1 LQEEVDLID
10 RDDEQKFLSSA
21 DFLVTNAMPSLISDM
36 QGSAEEVLKGK
47 QLKDVITT
55 RVLQETV
62 MQIVD
67 VFMSTG
73 SPHHWVDYLMMPQDT
88 KLSRT
93 TSDSSDEAVSKF
105 HQLMVETREV
115 LISTEFT
122 NIVEISLKCFTDV
135 LVEEMETQTEAGG
148 LATGKPL
155 AKVLPQIEKTMNV
168 ITAEPSKNRFLQIIR
183 DLPEVKLFFTLLYAN
198 MPQ

>member
-1 LQEEVDLID
+1 MTIVGKTLICFCVFNC
-10 RDDEQKFLSSA
+10 R
-21 DFLVTNAMPSLISDM
+21 
-36 QGSAEEVLKGK
+36 K

-115 LISTEFT
+115 LI
-122 NIVEISLKCFTDV
+122 
-135 LVEEMETQTEAGG
+135 
-148 LATGKPL
+148 
-155 AKVLPQIEKTMNV
+155 
-168 ITAEPSKNRFLQIIR
+168 R
-183 DLPEVKLFFTLLYAN
+183 
-198 MPQ
+198 

>member
-1 LQEEVDLID
+1 
-10 RDDEQKFLSSA
+10 
-21 DFLVTNAMPSLISDM
+21 
-36 QGSAEEVLKGK
+36 
-47 QLKDVITT
+47 
-55 RVLQETV
+55 

-115 LISTEFT
+115 LI
-122 NIVEISLKCFTDV
+122 
-135 LVEEMETQTEAGG
+135 
-148 LATGKPL
+148 
-155 AKVLPQIEKTMNV
+155 
-168 ITAEPSKNRFLQIIR
+168 R
-183 DLPEVKLFFTLLYAN
+183 
-198 MPQ
+198 